1 MNKERNYI
9 TFIWD
14 LDNQKQTTQ
23 IESLSSQ
30 LQYDS
35 QTANRRITEA
45 QPR

>member
-1 MNKERNYI
+1 MNKERDYI

-23 IESLSSQ
+23 TESLSSQ
-30 LQYDS
+30 IQYDS
-35 QTANRRITEA
+35 QTINRRITET